1 MSFIR
6 KIRKNKVKNHF
17 SSLFP
22 IAASGMKHHHHHHG
36 HCNCAECNHDHH
48 HEEEEEVVELD
59 DTKNSSTTV

>member
-22 IAASGMKHHHHHHG
+22 IAASGMKHHHG
-36 HCNCAECNHDHH
+36 HCDCAECNHDHH
-48 HEEEEEVVELD
+48 HEEEEKVVELD
-59 DTKNSSTTV
+59 TTKNSSTTV

>member
-22 IAASGMKHHHHHHG
+22 IAASGMKHHHHHG
-36 HCNCAECNHDHH
+36 HCDCAECNHDHH

-59 DTKNSSTTV
+59 GTKNSSTTV

>member
-22 IAASGMKHHHHHHG
+22 IAASGMKHHHG
-36 HCNCAECNHDHH
+36 HCDCAECNHDHH
-48 HEEEEEVVELD
+48 YEEEEVIELD

>member
-36 HCNCAECNHDHH
+36 HCDCAECNHDHH
-48 HEEEEEVVELD
+48 YEEEEVVELD
-59 DTKNSSTTV
+59 ATKNSSTTV

>member
-22 IAASGMKHHHHHHG
+22 IAASGMKHHHHHG
-36 HCNCAECNHDHH
+36 HCDCAECNHDHH

>member
-22 IAASGMKHHHHHHG
+22 IAASGMKHHHHHG
-36 HCNCAECNHDHH
+36 HCVCAECNHDHR

>member
-17 SSLFP
+17 ASLFP

-36 HCNCAECNHDHH
+36 HCDCAECNHHH

-59 DTKNSSTTV
+59 GTKNSSTTV

>member
-17 SSLFP
+17 ASLFP
-22 IAASGMKHHHHHHG
+22 IAASGMKHHHHHG
-36 HCNCAECNHDHH
+36 HCDCAECNHDHH

>member
-36 HCNCAECNHDHH
+36 HCDCAECNHH

-59 DTKNSSTTV
+59 GTKNSSTTV

>member
-36 HCNCAECNHDHH
+36 HCDCAECNHRH
-48 HEEEEEVVELD
+48 HEEEDEVVELD

>member
-17 SSLFP
+17 ASLFP
-22 IAASGMKHHHHHHG
+22 IAASGMKHHHGHH
-36 HCNCAECNHDHH
+36 CDCAECNHDHN

>member
-6 KIRKNKVKNHF
+6 KIRKNKAKNHF

-22 IAASGMKHHHHHHG
+22 IAASGMKHHHHHG
-36 HCNCAECNHDHH
+36 HCDCAECNHDHH